1 VRIHYDRNL
10 QNNLVTVG
18 NWTMDTFTWS
28 KF

>member
-1 VRIHYDRNL
+1 VSIHYDRAL

-18 NWTMDTFTWS
+18 NWTLDTFTWS